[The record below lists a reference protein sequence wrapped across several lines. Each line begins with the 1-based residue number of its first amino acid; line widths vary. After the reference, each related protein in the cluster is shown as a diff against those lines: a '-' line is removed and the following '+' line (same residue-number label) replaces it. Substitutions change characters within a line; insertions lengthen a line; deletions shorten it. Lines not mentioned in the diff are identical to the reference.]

1 MPSIPQIQIRQ
12 TYARIGI
19 DADLGSYDMKQP
31 RPTFEL
37 KQPAAKIEIR
47 SHHGEMDI
55 DQSKAWDALGR
66 ANILEVMSRIF
77 DQTKNV
83 VMDAIASI
91 VDEGN
96 QMGDI
101 AKNKQPMIP
110 ELAKNVTVSFP
121 QFQYAG
127 EASYDNVD
135 ITYTARKPDIEVTP
149 SSIEL
154 TSHPNAPEVNYTRG
168 KLDIYMQQYNKI
180 EITPPALDAR
190 V

>member
-1 MPSIPQIQIRQ
+1 MPSIPQIQISQ

-19 DADLGSYDMKQP
+19 DADLGKYDMKQP

-37 KQPAAKIEIR
+37 KQPPAKMEIR
-47 SHHGEMDI
+47 SHNGEMDI

-66 ANILEVMSRIF
+66 TNILEVMNRIF
-77 DQTKNV
+77 DQTKNIV
-83 VMDAIASI
+83 QDAIANI
-91 VDEGN
+91 VEEGN
-96 QMGDI
+96 EMGNI
-101 AKNKQPMIP
+101 AKNKELMIP
-110 ELAKNVTVSFP
+110 LLAQDVTISFP
-121 QFQYAG
+121 DFQYAG

-149 SSIEL
+149 SNIEL
-154 TSHPNAPEVNYTRG
+154 TSQPNPPEVNYNRG

-180 EITPPALDAR
+180 DITPPAIDAR